1 MSALARTSERDCRTR
16 TTSENCTASESW
28 TRTKFG
34 YDNIYELLSV
44 TQGGSTTE
52 SYTFDPVGNRLTSL
66 GSAAWSYNTSNELN
80 SRPDASYAFDY
91 NGNTIVKTD
100 GTGSTSYTW
109 DYENRMTSVILPGS
123 GGTVSFRYDPFGRRI
138 YKSSSSGTS
147 IFAYDNDDIVE
158 ETNAGGATVARY
170 TQGPAVDEP
179 LAMLRSSTTS
189 YFQADGMGSITSLSS
204 TSGAL
209 ANIYGYDSF
218 GNLVASSGNLVNS
231 FRYTGREFDPETSLY
246 YYRARY
252 YDLQSGRFFSEDPYR
267 WTAGINFYRY
277 VRNRPT
283 YFRDPSG
290 KLNIA
295 SGFPPNCLKD
305 LLDGIKILQ
314 DRIRTL
320 PGCNCFFTSHGLHA
334 PLDLLLAS
342 PLFTVNY
349 DPQGNAEKNEKRRL
363 AYVLPGDPFNIYL
376 TPRGCASGPA
386 HIAQDLAHEFAHIS
400 LGHASEY
407 YNNHPLPE
415 NPDHALARQA
425 EVACGFRIQ
434 AATTVVVTAP

>member
-1 MSALARTSERDCRTR
+1 
-16 TTSENCTASESW
+16 
-28 TRTKFG
+28 
-34 YDNIYELLSV
+34 
-44 TQGGSTTE
+44 
-52 SYTFDPVGNRLTSL
+52 
-66 GSAAWSYNTSNELN
+66 
-80 SRPDASYAFDY
+80 
-91 NGNTIVKTD
+91 VKTD

-138 YKSSSSGTS
+138 ISRPPAAPASSPTTMTT
-147 IFAYDNDDIVE
+147 FVE
-158 ETNAGGATVARY
+158 ETNAGAQRWLVTPKGQRLTSRLDAALLDNKLLPSRRYGLDHVAQQHLGSTGEYLWLRTVSATLWPPSAILSTASDTRDANS
-170 TQGPAVDEP
+170 TQK
-179 LAMLRSSTTS
+179 LA
-189 YFQADGMGSITSLSS
+189 SIT
-204 TSGAL
+204 TGPDTMTCNPA
-209 ANIYGYDSF
+209 G
-218 GNLVASSGNLVNS
+218 S
-231 FRYTGREFDPETSLY
+231 FR
-246 YYRARY
+246 
-252 YDLQSGRFFSEDPYR
+252 EDPYR

-363 AYVLPGDPFNIYL
+363 AYVLPAILSNLPNA
-376 TPRGCASGPA
+376 RGCASGPA

-407 YNNHPLPE
+407 YNNHPLPRTRTTLLRDKRKL
-415 NPDHALARQA
+415 P
-425 EVACGFRIQ
+425 VVSGFKRRRLSSSRLRERSKGS
-434 AATTVVVTAP
+434 